1 MKLSRKTFETQVE
14 LEFEPYGKGQ
24 YEIQTPIPFFTH
36 MLEQFAKHGRFN
48 LNLTVTGDDPHHII
62 EDVGI
67 LLGKAFNDSLP
78 DKTGI
83 ERFADSLIPMDEAL
97 VRIAIDLSGRSYLA
111 FNATF
116 PSAITSGFETEWCLE
131 FMTAFLQNAK
141 MALHITTLAG
151 KNTHHMLEAIFKGTA
166 ITLRRA
172 LMVTSDSLPSTK
184 GVL

>member
-1 MKLSRKTFETQVE
+1 MKFSRNTLETQIE
-14 LEFEPYGKGQ
+14 LDFELYGCGNYK
-24 YEIQTPIPFFTH
+24 IKTPIPFFTH
-36 MLEQFAKHGRFN
+36 MLEQFTKHGRFN

-67 LLGKAFNDSLP
+67 LLGKAFNESLI

-97 VRIAIDLSGRSYLA
+97 IQIAIDLSGRSYLA
-111 FNATF
+111 FDVKY
-116 PSAITSGFETEWCLE
+116 PSSVTSGFETEWCLE

-141 MALHITTLAG
+141 MALHIKSLAG
-151 KNTHHMLEAIFKGTA
+151 HNTHHILEAIFKGTA

-172 LMVTSDSLPSTK
+172 LLITGDSLPTTK

>member
-1 MKLSRKTFETQVE
+1 MKFTRKTLETQIE
-14 LEFEPYGKGQ
+14 LDFEPYGSGQ
-24 YEIQTPIPFFTH
+24 YSITTPIPFFTH

-48 LNLTVTGDDPHHII
+48 LTLTVTGDDPHHII

-83 ERFADSLIPMDEAL
+83 ERFANSLIPMDEAL
-97 VRIAIDLSGRSYLA
+97 IQIAIDLSGRSYLA
-111 FNATF
+111 FDVTYPNH
-116 PSAITSGFETEWCLE
+116 ITSGFETQWCLE

-141 MALHITTLAG
+141 MALHIKSLAG
-151 KNTHHMLEAIFKGTA
+151 LSTHHILEAIFKGTA
-166 ITLRRA
+166 ITIRRA
-172 LMVTSDSLPSTK
+172 LAVTGDSLPTTK